1 MVVRPT
7 NRQGRHPIFPRN
19 PTHIRPKTPLQ
30 LQREGHLAL
39 LRRENTVKQG
49 GAIGMRHREQPPSEY
64 HTAPTGRCNSLR
76 PDSQGFTLGYS
87 HPLPTGR
94 FDLLPWPN
102 RGCLVPNCEQPSEY
116 HTAPTGR
123 CSSPRPNPR
132 VSPWAIFMP
141 SLREAWAACLTG
153 PQYHAA
159 PTGRCSS
166 PRPNP
171 RVSPWAIF
179 MPSLREV
186 QPAAL
191 AKSQLAGPQMRRTGV
206 PTATG

>member
-1 MVVRPT
+1 MVAGSAHRE
-7 NRQGRHPIFPRN
+7 RRDPIFPRN

-30 LQREGHLAL
+30 LQREFVMAFLC
-39 LRRENTVKQG
+39 RENTVKQC
-49 GAIGMRHREQPPSEY
+49 GAKGMRHREDP
-64 HTAPTGRCNSLR
+64 
-76 PDSQGFTLGYS
+76 
-87 HPLPTGR
+87 
-94 FDLLPWPN
+94 
-102 RGCLVPNCEQPSEY
+102 PSEY

-132 VSPWAIFMP
+132 VSPWAILMP

-171 RVSPWAIF
+171 RVSPWAIL
-179 MPSLREV
+179 MPSLREAW
-186 QPAAL
+186 AACL
-191 AKSQLAGPQMRRTGV
+191 TGPQYHTAPTGRCSSPRPNPRV
-206 PTATG
+206 SPWAILMPSLREAWAACLTGPQYHAAPTGRCNSLRA